1 MGKINVLVVP
11 SNNVGGVGF
20 FRSIQP
26 HIQLQNQFKDDF
38 EITFEM
44 KPDFSNLSE
53 FDKYQIIHI
62 HRGLFVNKEEFH
74 KALEYFQEKG
84 IITIIDIDDYWD
96 LNPHHPQYFGNKIR
110 GCGEYIKDNLKR
122 FDYVTTTT
130 SLFADEIKKYNKN
143 VIVFPNAIDP
153 TDERFIINRKPSDK
167 LRIGLIMGSA
177 HEYDVMLLNNISN
190 GLPSE
195 VLEKVQFV
203 LCGFD
208 TRGNISEID
217 KKTGI
222 ERTRKMEPKEN
233 VWYRFEKMLTDD
245 YRIVSPE
252 HKAFLE
258 KFMPN
263 CQYPLVENEHYKRCW
278 TKDINHYFEHYN
290 EVDVLLAPL
299 EEHTFNKVKSQ
310 LKAIECAFS
319 HTALIASEFG
329 PYTIDLHSIFEKGGI
344 INNDGN
350 AILINENKN
359 HKDWRKAVIK
369 LVTNPD
375 LVKTLQDNISKDLC
389 EKYDLRKITE
399 ERAEFYKKIT
409 NNKK

>member
-1 MGKINVLVVP
+1 
-11 SNNVGGVGF
+11 
-20 FRSIQP
+20 
-26 HIQLQNQFKDDF
+26 
-38 EITFEM
+38 
-44 KPDFSNLSE
+44 
-53 FDKYQIIHI
+53 
-62 HRGLFVNKEEFH
+62 
-74 KALEYFQEKG
+74 
-84 IITIIDIDDYWD
+84 
-96 LNPHHPQYFGNKIR
+96 
-110 GCGEYIKDNLKR
+110 
-122 FDYVTTTT
+122 
-130 SLFADEIKKYNKN
+130 
-143 VIVFPNAIDP
+143 
-153 TDERFIINRKPSDK
+153 
-167 LRIGLIMGSA
+167 MGSA
-177 HEYDVMLLNNISN
+177 HEYDVMLLNNVSN

-233 VWYRFEKMLTDD
+233 VWYRFEKMLTDN

-258 KFMPN
+258 KFIPN